1 MGSWKTGRQAKPP
14 GVKANPP
21 AKKLIYCAFLHT
33 ANYREDVLP
42 VQIQC
47 TSVVIRNDALD
58 QVLDG
63 GAENF
68 GTIAPNAMSYSDDR
82 LSQASFMS
90 PVDAE
95 EFAKTLELRGLSRIG
110 ESPDFVVVH
119 AHDQS
124 IEPACDWLI
133 LFEFEGRL
141 IATIRG
147 SDSRTV
153 IAAASDA
160 EYDADAVQH
169 FSAEEIAER
178 FEFVERNENIDTYR
192 EKATGKL
199 IYHARKTE
207 TREEIFSR
215 TFEVVWKHRR
225 EPGMPPKTGKEAAE
239 IQSALTSLQ
248 SLAAKNPDTPNVA
261 LALGMA
267 WFALGN
273 DANAQ
278 RQLTRAVDLEPEN
291 MTMLK
296 ELAGVCLARNDLP
309 NALAAAS
316 TAVAIEPDDI
326 ELLGNLSVVQL
337 VSGDPVAARSTIR
350 HAMRIQPEDSVNKNV
365 QAIIAAVV
373 SGKRRCPKT
382 LEEMMTPPK
391 PKSWLARLLGR

>member
-1 MGSWKTGRQAKPP
+1 M
-14 GVKANPP
+14 
-21 AKKLIYCAFLHT
+21 C
-33 ANYREDVLP
+33 
-42 VQIQC
+42 
-47 TSVVIRNDALD
+47 IR
-58 QVLDG
+58 
-63 GAENF
+63 
-68 GTIAPNAMSYSDDR
+68 DR
-82 LSQASFMS
+82 
-90 PVDAE
+90 
-95 EFAKTLELRGLSRIG
+95 
-110 ESPDFVVVH
+110 
-119 AHDQS
+119 
-124 IEPACDWLI
+124 
-133 LFEFEGRL
+133 
-141 IATIRG
+141 
-147 SDSRTV
+147 
-153 IAAASDA
+153 
-160 EYDADAVQH
+160 
-169 FSAEEIAER
+169 
-178 FEFVERNENIDTYR
+178 
-192 EKATGKL
+192 
-199 IYHARKTE
+199 
-207 TREEIFSR
+207 
-215 TFEVVWKHRR
+215 
-225 EPGMPPKTGKEAAE
+225 TGKEAAE